1 MKQSLGLVEIE
12 GLACAVVVADAMVK
26 SANVELLG
34 VETARGMGYMTI
46 KVAGDVGA
54 VNAAVEAG
62 CQLGRMDGKLVSWK
76 VIPRPSDSVEQA
88 FCRPAVQEPAEAA
101 KEEKPA
107 AEAVQEAPAAEEGKP
122 QEKAEE
128 KPEAKPEI
136 KAEAEVKPEAK
147 AEEKPAAAAPRKKD
161 KHKKKNTDSRS

>member
-12 GLACAVVVADAMVK
+12 GLACTVVVADAMVK

-88 FCRPAVQEPAEAA
+88 FCCSAVQEEPTESVE
-101 KEEKPA
+101 EEKPA
-107 AEAVQEAPAAEEGKP
+107 DEAVQEVPAAEGKDESGS
-122 QEKAEE
+122 Q
-128 KPEAKPEI
+128 
-136 KAEAEVKPEAK
+136 
-147 AEEKPAAAAPRKKD
+147 EKPAETTPRKKD
-161 KHKKKNTDSRS
+161 RHRKKDTDSMG